1 MLLIAMVVSHCS
13 AKLLHIQGLQL
24 GVVLVQP
31 PMSLAQLMVEVLPR
45 IPECTSNP
53 CLQEHLICA
62 ALHFITTAV
71 DGQSE
76 ENGGQVFRGMI
87 KALRTMLPLCASPE
101 SPPEDL
107 GYSDIGLPPLQ
118 PKMMQ
123 ARALAMVMPIM
134 ELQQPLQRDPALESC
149 VEWFVNTTQR
159 CMAAAND
166 PLCYD
171 DRGLICSAY
180 MAPYLKLIS
189 EINLLVQHICQQHHP
204 WF

>member
-1 MLLIAMVVSHCS
+1 
-13 AKLLHIQGLQL
+13 
-24 GVVLVQP
+24 
-31 PMSLAQLMVEVLPR
+31 MVEMLPR

-53 CLQEHLICA
+53 HLQQHLILA

-71 DGQSE
+71 DKQSE
-76 ENGGQVFRGMI
+76 ESGGQILQGMI
-87 KALRTMLPLCASPE
+87 KAMRTMLPLWASPE

-107 GYSDIGLPPLQ
+107 GYSDIGLSPLQ

-134 ELQQPLQRDPALESC
+134 ELQQPFQRDPALESC

-159 CMAAAND
+159 CMAGAND
-166 PLCYD
+166 PLSHD
-171 DRGLICSAY
+171 DRGLICNAY

-189 EINLLVQHICQQHHP
+189 EINLLVQQHVCQQHHC
-204 WF
+204 WFLTCTAQPKQLACTVSVMITIIMLFGS